1 MCGSSVSLQN
11 YHKHLSKEC
20 RAGLKNKIVFPNFD
34 MMPIERNP
42 CLSTKDYM
50 KLYLLRQNLIKN
62 GEENFSCYEDHKT
75 AKFNLGIQDLE
86 K

>member
-11 YHKHLSKEC
+11 YHKHLAKEC
-20 RAGLKNKIVFPNFD
+20 QAGLKNKIVFPNFD
-34 MMPIERNP
+34 MMSIEPN
-42 CLSTKDYM
+42 LHFSIEDYM

-62 GEENFSCYEDHKT
+62 GEENVSCYEDDKT